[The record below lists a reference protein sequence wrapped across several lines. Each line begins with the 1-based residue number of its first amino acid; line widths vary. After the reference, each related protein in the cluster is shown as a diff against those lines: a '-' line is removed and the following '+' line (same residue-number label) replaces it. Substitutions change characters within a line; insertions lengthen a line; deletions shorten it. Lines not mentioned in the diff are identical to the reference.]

1 MLHFNDVD
9 LVVLDGRSLTLK
21 GVVAVARHRARV
33 EIAPEA
39 LARMEKA
46 RAQVEEI
53 LKRGLPVY
61 GINTGFGAFSQVTI
75 SQDQGDL
82 LQANL
87 VMSHAVGRG
96 EPLPEDS
103 VRGMLLLRANAL
115 CQGHSGIR
123 PQVVQL
129 LADMLNAGVHPVI
142 PEQGSLGASGDLA
155 PLAHMAL
162 VLMGRGEAFYQGK
175 RMPGAEALLAAGLR
189 PLALKA
195 KEGLALINGTQMMGA
210 VGGLALADALRAAR
224 LADITASLTL
234 EALQGLSAAFDP
246 RIHALRPHP
255 GQALVARNILALT
268 EGSELVDRAHP
279 PRVQDAYSLRCIPQV
294 HGAARDAL
302 DHVRQVLEREFNAV
316 TDNPLLF
323 PEEGEVL
330 SGGNFH
336 GEPLALALDYLGIA
350 TAELASIS
358 ERRLER
364 MVNPQLS
371 CGLPAFLVEEG
382 GLNSGMMIVQYT
394 AAALVSENKVLAHPA
409 SVDSI
414 PSSANQEDHVSMG
427 AHAARKARKIA
438 DNTLAVLAYELL
450 AAAQAVALR
459 GGRPSPFHRELLAL
473 IQGRVPFLR
482 EDREL
487 RYDLEVME
495 ALIRQNA
502 ILELASRM
510 APAFE

>member
-1 MLHFNDVD
+1 MLHFSDVD
-9 LVVLDGRSLTLK
+9 LVVLDGRSLTLE

-473 IQGRVPFLR
+473 IRGRVPFLR

>member
-1 MLHFNDVD
+1 MLHFSDVD
-9 LVVLDGRSLTLK
+9 LVVLDGRSLTLE

-268 EGSELVDRAHP
+268 EGSELVDRARP

-487 RYDLEVME
+487 RYDLEAME

>member
-1 MLHFNDVD
+1 MLHSEGISR
-9 LVVLDGRSLTLK
+9 VVLDGRSLTLE
-21 GVVAVARHRARV
+21 GVMAVARYWARV

-39 LARMEKA
+39 FARMA
-46 RAQVEEI
+46 SSRAQVEGI
-53 LKRGLPVY
+53 LEKAAPVY
-61 GINTGFGAFSQVTI
+61 GINTGFGAFSQVPI
-75 SQDQGDL
+75 SQGLVDQ

-87 VMSHAVGRG
+87 VKSHAVGCG

-103 VRGMLLLRANAL
+103 TRGMLLLRANAL

-123 PQVVQL
+123 PQVVEL
-129 LADMLNAGVHPVI
+129 LVDMLNAGVHPVI

-162 VLMGRGEAFYQGK
+162 VLMGGGEAFYEEV
-175 RMPGAEALLAAGLR
+175 RMPGGKALAAAGLKCVQ
-189 PLALKA
+189 LKA
-195 KEGLALINGTQMMGA
+195 KEGLALINGTQLM
-210 VGGLALADALRAAR
+210 
-224 LADITASLTL
+224 
-234 EALQGLSAAFDP
+234 
-246 RIHALRPHP
+246 
-255 GQALVARNILALT
+255 
-268 EGSELVDRAHP
+268 DRAEP
-279 PRVQDAYSLRCIPQV
+279 RRVQDAYSLRCIPQV

-302 DHVRQVLEREFNAV
+302 RHVKQVLETEFNAV

-323 PEEGEVL
+323 PEEGDVL

-336 GEPLALALDYLGIA
+336 GEPLALALDYLGMA
-350 TAELASIS
+350 AAELASIS

-371 CGLPAFLVEEG
+371 GGLPAFLVKDG
-382 GLNSGMMIVQYT
+382 GANSGMMIIQYT

-438 DNTLAVLAYELL
+438 GNTLSVLSLELL
-450 AAAQAVALR
+450 AAAQAAELR
-459 GGRPSPFHRELLAL
+459 GGKPSPFHRELISLVRE
-473 IQGRVPFLR
+473 RVPFLT

-487 RYDLEVME
+487 RLDIE
-495 ALIRQNA
+495 AMGSIIRENA
-502 ILELASRM
+502 ILDLTLRM
-510 APAFE
+510 APAFS